1 MERYNT
7 VSLDFKEQEF
17 STSIHLQKR
26 PYLQDRHP
34 SIFLHLNH
42 LSNMRTEIY
51 HSAVVVPEIW
61 ETLKT
66 SACDAELQMEF
77 KKWPFID
84 ISSDLVT
91 TLKQAI
97 GRTHQKVFKELM
109 EYFNVN

>member
-1 MERYNT
+1 MVN
-7 VSLDFKEQEF
+7 VKD
-17 STSIHLQKR
+17 I
-26 PYLQDRHP
+26 
-34 SIFLHLNH
+34 
-42 LSNMRTEIY
+42 
-51 HSAVVVPEIW
+51 
-61 ETLKT
+61 